1 MLRLAVQIRVDLTAS
16 ALRLVAGGDDA
27 RQLLLERFAGMT
39 ESLHGRRGLGLRHAQ
54 CRQRRF
60 RLDAVPLLGECRLGR
75 GGDGP
80 LDLAQSRGDALR
92 VGVGG
97 MPTRCKQQ
105 RLGLSDLIAE
115 PTIALRLPSLL
126 AQRLDLHRKRRDDI
140 VDPCEVCF
148 GALQLQFG
156 LVAAGMEP
164 GRTGGLVEEQAA
176 LGRLRGDQGGD
187 PALADQSRRVRSRR
201 GIGEQELDVAGPHI
215 AAVDHV

>member
-1 MLRLAVQIRVDLTAS
+1 MN
-16 ALRLVAGGDDA
+16 
-27 RQLLLERFAGMT
+27 
-39 ESLHGRRGLGLRHAQ
+39 GRRCFGLRNSQ
-54 CRQRRF
+54 CRQRRY
-60 RLDAVPLLGECRLGR
+60 RLDALPLLCECRLGR

-80 LDLAQSRGDALR
+80 LDLAQSRSDALR

-105 RLGLSDLIAE
+105 RLGLSDLISE

-126 AQRLDLHRKRRDDI
+126 AQRLDLYCKRRDDI

-156 LVAAGMEP
+156 LVTAGMET
-164 GRTGGLVEEQAA
+164 GRTGSLVEEQAA

-187 PALADQSRRVRSRR
+187 PALADQSRRRPSRR
-201 GIGEQELDVAGPHI
+201 SIGEQALDVAGPP
-215 AAVDHV
+215 AAALDGG